1 MKTVNTPK
9 TTELNNQETRSLLV
23 KELHILLD
31 KWADK
36 FLQAQASYVHPA
48 LPNPGHSFFEFAR
61 EIHWLERATS
71 DEAMKRTVSP
81 FYNPNHEKSTPRP
94 EKPHPGTFLKPGECG
109 SPYTRKAIED
119 VFNLDKLHVLARICR
134 EMEEFRSET
143 RELFYNVDTF
153 QRGWKKKTCSVLHH
167 GWGGPLAKGML
178 EAVIYSE
185 RLIAQGKGEVALDTF
200 VDAMEALVA
209 NHIVPVEDRME
220 AMRDAFL

>member
-1 MKTVNTPK
+1 MKVINTPK
-9 TTELNNQETRSLLV
+9 TKELNNQETRGLLV

-48 LPNPGHSFFEFAR
+48 LPNPGHTFSDFER
-61 EIHWLERATS
+61 ELHWLERGTS

-81 FYNPNHEKSTPRP
+81 FYNPNHAKSAPRP

-109 SPYTRKAIED
+109 SPYTRKAIEA
-119 VFNLDKLHVLARICR
+119 VFNLDALHVLVRICK
-134 EMEEFRSET
+134 EMEAFRHET
-143 RELFYNVDTF
+143 RELFHSVEKF
-153 QRGWKKKTCSVLHH
+153 QHGWKKKTCFVLHH

-185 RLIAQGKGEVALDTF
+185 RLIAQGEGEIALDKFNEAMENLVAL
-200 VDAMEALVA
+200 
-209 NHIVPVEDRME
+209 HIVPFEDRME
-220 AMRDAFL
+220 AMRNEFL